1 MDKLTIGS
9 AKDSPTHQFKN
20 LKNVTI
26 DFDQD
31 HWVTVVIGW
40 NGTGKSNVLEAL
52 AIIFRDLITYKGVS
66 AEKRKEVPRFAF
78 KLSYRMG
85 AGENLRHIH
94 IDADPDREK
103 DALLIRIAD
112 SRQIEQDNAV
122 RSVLDFGDDT
132 DRTPQGES
140 IKLMAFLNSDPE
152 YLPRYVFSYYSG
164 ESSRMHEVFRPYLET
179 YDNKL
184 RNGEDPGLK
193 RLFYALPVHSQFVL
207 LAFMIKQSTEVR
219 ELLENDMG
227 IDPDEGI
234 ESVLF
239 VLKQPGWSK
248 RRGKKKVSAAGD
260 DRFWGSKGVVQIFLD
275 RLQGIALAPIR
286 IKRDKQITLW
296 NKEST
301 EFQYLFVKDI
311 DALRRLV
318 GEQLPA
324 HFFRDLE
331 STYVSELIEEVR
343 IRVRL
348 KKNDG
353 SVTFRELSEGE
364 QQLLT
369 VLGLLRFTAE
379 EESLFL
385 LDEPDTH
392 LNPRWSVD
400 YIAYL
405 KEFIANGTTQQETSH
420 ILLTTHNPL
429 AIAELA
435 REQVQILRL
444 HKHDG
449 HRQIVACYPEMAPRG
464 MGYAAIVTSDMF
476 GIASSLDH
484 PTQELLE
491 TQRAF
496 AAKDKLTA
504 DEQGELDGIN
514 AQLDRL
520 GFRFFH
526 PDDEYSRYLRLRNE
540 LLVQQ
545 FNTEQPKE
553 LAKNAVQ
560 MSRTEREDLAKQ
572 LIAELL
578 ADEANS
584 SRGTAP

>member
-1 MDKLTIGS
+1 MRLDKLTIGS
-9 AKDSPTHQFKN
+9 AKDSPAHQFKN

-52 AIIFRDLITYKGVS
+52 AIIFRDLI
-66 AEKRKEVPRFAF
+66 AQERKPAFAF
-78 KLSYRMG
+78 QLAYRMG
-85 AGENLRHIH
+85 SGEKLRHIH
-94 IDADPDREK
+94 IDADPDRDQEPFSIHVAT
-103 DALLIRIAD
+103 DAEARGEGTLIPLMD
-112 SRQIEQDNAV
+112 
-122 RSVLDFGDDT
+122 
-132 DRTPQGES
+132 GEEPIS
-140 IKLMAFLNSDPE
+140 ALRGKAIKLNAFLKADRE

-164 ESSRMHEVFRPYLET
+164 ESPRMHEVFLPYLEK
-179 YDNKL
+179 YDSKL

-193 RLFYALPVHSQFVL
+193 RLFYAMPVHSQFVL
-207 LAFMIKQSTEVR
+207 LAFLIQQSDVVR
-219 ELLENDMG
+219 EFLDDHLG
-227 IDPDEGI
+227 LDPDEGI

-239 VLKQPGWSK
+239 VLRQPPWKSK
-248 RRGKKKVSAAGD
+248 AADGD
-260 DRFWGSKGVVQIFLD
+260 PRFWNARGVVSNFLS
-275 RLQGIALAPIR
+275 RLYDVALAPIEVSR
-286 IKRDKQITLW
+286 RVSTSIW
-296 NKEST
+296 NKT
-301 EFQYLFVKDI
+301 TLTFKYLYVKDI
-311 DALRRLV
+311 AALRRLV
-318 GEQLPA
+318 GEQAPA
-324 HFFRDLE
+324 EFFRDLE

-379 EESLFL
+379 DESLFL

-400 YIAYL
+400 YISYL
-405 KEFIANGTTQQETSH
+405 KQFITSGARQEETSH

-429 AIAELA
+429 AIAELD
-435 REQVQILRL
+435 REQVQILRMS
-444 HKHDG
+444 KTDEQ
-449 HRQIVACYPEMAPRG
+449 RQIVACYPEMAPRG

-476 GIASSLDH
+476 GIASSLDTH
-484 PTQELLE
+484 TQELLE
-491 TQRAF
+491 VQRAF
-496 AAKDKLTA
+496 AAKEKLA
-504 DEQGELDGIN
+504 PDEQFELDNIN

-540 LLVQQ
+540 FLITQCG
-545 FNTEQPKE
+545 TDKPAE
-553 LAKNAVQ
+553 LAKQVVQ
-560 MSRTEREDLAKQ
+560 MSRAERESLAKR

-578 ADEANS
+578 AEQPDFS
-584 SRGTAP
+584 TGPIK

>member
-1 MDKLTIGS
+1 MRLDKLTIGS
-9 AKDSPTHQFKN
+9 AKESPTHQFKN

-52 AIIFRDLITYKGVS
+52 AIIFRDLIAK
-66 AEKRKEVPRFAF
+66 KRTPAFAF
-78 KLSYRMG
+78 QLAYRMG
-85 AGENLRHIH
+85 SGETSRHIR

-103 DALLIRIAD
+103 EPFIICIATGDQNREEPLLALSAGKED
-112 SRQIEQDNAV
+112 SKSTV
-122 RSVLDFGDDT
+122 RSNA
-132 DRTPQGES
+132 
-140 IKLMAFLNSDPE
+140 IKLTQFLNGDFE
-152 YLPRYVFSYYSG
+152 NLPRYVFSYYSG
-164 ESSRMHEVFRPYLET
+164 ESLRMHDVFRPYLESF
-179 YDNKL
+179 DSKL

-193 RLFYALPVHSQFVL
+193 RLFYAMPVHSQFVL
-207 LAFMIKQSTEVR
+207 LAFMIKQSAEVR
-219 ELLENDMG
+219 GLLENDLG

-248 RRGKKKVSAAGD
+248 RRGKKKVDAAGD
-260 DRFWGSKGVVQIFLD
+260 DRFWGSKGVVQTFLD
-275 RLQGIALAPIR
+275 RLQNIALAPVR
-286 IKRDKQITLW
+286 IKRVKQITLW
-296 NKEST
+296 NEETT

-324 HFFRDLE
+324 EFFRDLE
-331 STYVSELIEEVR
+331 STHVSELIEEVR

-400 YIAYL
+400 YISYL
-405 KEFIANGTTQQETSH
+405 KQFIASSTRQEETSH

-429 AIAELA
+429 AIAELD
-435 REQVQILRL
+435 REQVQILRM
-444 HKHDG
+444 HKQDG
-449 HRQIVACYPEMAPRG
+449 HRQILACYPEMAPRG
-464 MGYAAIVTSDMF
+464 MGYAAIVMSDMF
-476 GIASSLDH
+476 GITSSLDQ

-496 AAKDKLTA
+496 AAKVELSRE
-504 DEQGELDGIN
+504 EQGELDRIN

-526 PDDEYSRYLRLRNE
+526 PDDEYSRYLRLRNDALME
-540 LLVQQ
+540 R
-545 FNTEQPKE
+545 FKTERPSE
-553 LAKNAVQ
+553 IAKNVIQ
-560 MSRTEREDLAKQ
+560 MSRAEREDLAKR

-578 ADEANS
+578 AEEGDS
-584 SRGTAP
+584 SQEGTP